1 MTVHQSYQ
9 PVAKL
14 AVNDLKEEQLQH
26 INPKVVAAIK
36 AIQAERMGK
45 EPIAWSDF
53 SSHTQN

>member
-1 MTVHQSYQ
+1 MTLYVGSQ

-26 INPKVVAAIK
+26 INPKVLDAIK

-53 SSHTQN
+53 SSHNRN